1 MNNIILASASP
12 RRQELLKMIF
22 NEFQIIPSF
31 APEIVPEG
39 LNTEEQPEFL
49 ANLKAK
55 DIAEKNPDSLVI
67 GADTSVL
74 FENIILGK
82 PKTKAQAR
90 QMLEMLSGN
99 VHRVVT
105 GCAFSAGGVV
115 KSFSVVT
122 NVEFFKLSAS
132 EIEEYISTEEPY
144 DKAGGYGIQSKGG
157 LFVKQI
163 IGDYYNVVGLPIAR
177 LKRELEIFIK

>member
-1 MNNIILASASP
+1 
-12 RRQELLKMIF
+12 MIF
-22 NEFQIIPSF
+22 NEFEIIPSF

-39 LNTEEQPEFL
+39 LDTEKQPEFL
-49 ANLKAK
+49 ANLKAN
-55 DIAEKNPDSLVI
+55 DIAGKYPDSLII

-74 FENIILGK
+74 FENSILGK
-82 PKTKAQAR
+82 PKTRTQAR

-99 VHRVVT
+99 VHRVIT
-105 GCAFSAGGVV
+105 GCAISAGGVT
-115 KSFSVVT
+115 KSFSVET
-122 NVEFFKLSAS
+122 KVEFFKLSAT
-132 EIEEYISTEEPY
+132 EIEEYISTDEPY

-177 LKRELEIFIK
+177 LKRELENFIK